1 MLLSKEQIEGLRTE
15 VIYKTSRSGGSGG
28 QNVNKVETKVELF
41 FAFDSSLIITEEQK
55 RLIIEKLSDSILNK
69 TIAKVKKQVL
79 VCVSE
84 KHRTQLKNKAEAFDK
99 LVKLL
104 QKIFKPKE
112 KRIATKPSKSSKLAK
127 LESKKRLSEKKNN
140 RQKIKLD

>member
-41 FAFDSSLIITEEQK
+41 FAFDSSLTLANNQK
-55 RLIIEKLSDSILNK
+55 QLIIEKLSEAILSK

-79 VCVSE
+79 VSVSE

-99 LVKLL
+99 LIKLL
-104 QKIFKPKE
+104 QKTFKPKE

-140 RQKIKLD
+140 RQKIKFN